1 MKKVQF
7 EYGLFE
13 KSTTKGVYDI
23 VGNKLDFPFYFL
35 KFSAPKSQYLLDNGA
50 VHFVQSWTE
59 GKEREREKTLHSGL
73 IPIDE
78 PNFFYGDCRN
88 NKGKKDFILIRWVP
102 EKSQVH
108 FWLIKN
114 CNPKNKKS
122 FTKNFISY
130 LIKTKGMP
138 I

>member
-7 EYGLFE
+7 DYGLFE

-50 VHFVQSWTE
+50 IHFVQSWTE
-59 GKEREREKTLHSGL
+59 GKEKEKSLHSGL

-78 PNFFYGDCRN
+78 VNFFYGN
-88 NKGKKDFILIRWVP
+88 NIN
-102 EKSQVH
+102 EKRA
-108 FWLIKN
+108 L
-114 CNPKNKKS
+114 
-122 FTKNFISY
+122 
-130 LIKTKGMP
+130 KTSVLFLFSVIP
-138 I
+138 